1 MLYKRKSKEILSE
14 RFIGQNDVNPQSP
27 ETKRKSLDLN
37 TQPLRSNDFRSRQK
51 EFTDAHNI
59 ILHKYVVKLLSP
71 PYLQLKQGV
80 SYEI

>member
-27 ETKRKSLDLN
+27 ATKQKSLDLN

-59 ILHKYVVKLLSP
+59 IHL
-71 PYLQLKQGV
+71 PY
-80 SYEI
+80 SINI